1 MNPPRLAQKAPAL
14 GGGPLGRAARAALT
28 GLRRR
33 GLSSGSRTGF
43 QAGPSAVW
51 FSGLARALSSSACG
65 GEARG
70 DTATL
75 EPRHSAA
82 FACRRHPWQ
91 RPVAW
96 AARHP
101 ATAESSGGGSGRTR
115 YTSPCAPAR
124 CSAGSHFIVLPAAAA
139 TEPAPCSPWAT
150 RLSAPAGCSAPA
162 RCPSPSRSAAA
173 SRSPAHQPQPSRLV
187 LQAAAQPA
195 AGGCAASSSGGS
207 GGGGGGSSGGGS
219 GSGRRPYREQVTFK
233 AHGKEARPYARVTQS
248 YLNSILAVKGAEG
261 FWRPDGWISRDVE
274 DLPEGGTVT
283 LVLPDD
289 PPLTTQVHPGVACS
303 CCPCLQ
309 GGVGHLMQKCMLLDA
324 HPTVL
329 QHPAHSACLLI
340 HTPPCRASCLLLCRC
355 ATCRAPPTTRPA
367 PRSWSRQPSWSAWP
381 ALRHPTPRP
390 PCFQRRHS
398 LAPMARCG
406 WAGQQKLGMPS
417 WQRGLLPKLLHELWP
432 LLAAATHRR
441 GCCLAP
447 CLTRAACAPSSVSVP
462 VPRPSTACCAG
473 LCAAGCCRGGG
484 GHGVRGRVQERAGRG
499 GCGRCGDEACED
511 QVGQAGSTQA
521 SRAAVCKRWHA
532 AGGFLARKA

>member
-1 MNPPRLAQKAPAL
+1 MLCFNQNRKKRRNGATKSRRAKMGPPRH
-14 GGGPLGRAARAALT
+14 RAAADVWAQTPNGRCFIEQPAAL
-28 GLRRR
+28 
-33 GLSSGSRTGF
+33 SGSMLTSGY
-43 QAGPSAVW
+43 AALSARGVL
-51 FSGLARALSSSACG
+51 SARAV
-65 GEARG
+65 
-70 DTATL
+70 
-75 EPRHSAA
+75 P
-82 FACRRHPWQ
+82 FAQPQ
-91 RPVAW
+91 RSRQPQ
-96 AARHP
+96 
-101 ATAESSGGGSGRTR
+101 
-115 YTSPCAPAR
+115 
-124 CSAGSHFIVLPAAAA
+124 
-139 TEPAPCSPWAT
+139 
-150 RLSAPAGCSAPA
+150 
-162 RCPSPSRSAAA
+162 PS
-173 SRSPAHQPQPSRLV
+173 HQPQPSRLV

-367 PRSWSRQPSWSAWP
+367 PKSWSRQPSWSARP
-381 ALRHPTPRP
+381 A
-390 PCFQRRHS
+390 
-398 LAPMARCG
+398 
-406 WAGQQKLGMPS
+406 
-417 WQRGLLPKLLHELWP
+417 
-432 LLAAATHRR
+432 
-441 GCCLAP
+441 
-447 CLTRAACAPSSVSVP
+447 
-462 VPRPSTACCAG
+462 
-473 LCAAGCCRGGG
+473 
-484 GHGVRGRVQERAGRG
+484 
-499 GCGRCGDEACED
+499 
-511 QVGQAGSTQA
+511 
-521 SRAAVCKRWHA
+521 
-532 AGGFLARKA
+532 